1 MFNYYLPLLQN
12 MKDISKVLSDAINE
26 QYGAAIG
33 MLEQNLKSCPK
44 EVWDD
49 RTSGLPFWHVAYHAM
64 WFLDWYLS
72 DSKKARE
79 SFKSKF
85 GEEHSHFE
93 SLDKVPEI
101 TLTCEQLLDYLSDI
115 KEKAKKRFAD
125 LTSDGLIQPSVFE
138 WHGNSVLS
146 SLIYNLR
153 HVMLHIGALN
163 LRLHRS
169 GVKLENW
176 VSHQRI

>member
-1 MFNYYLPLLQN
+1 MRFEII
-12 MKDISKVLSDAINE
+12 KDALNE

-33 MLEQNLKSCPK
+33 MMKQNLKICPK

-49 RTSGLPFWHVAYHAM
+49 RTRGPPFWHVAYHAM

-85 GEEHSHFE
+85 GDSSSHFE
-93 SLDKVPEI
+93 QLAVNNIRDVV
-101 TLTCEQLLDYLSDI
+101 LTPKQLIEFLSEI
-115 KEKAKKRFAD
+115 KEKAKNRINN
-125 LTSDGLIQPSVFE
+125 LTSDELTKPSIFD

-146 SLIYNLR
+146 SLLYNLR
-153 HVMLHIGALN
+153 HIMLHIGTLN
-163 LRLHRS
+163 LRLRRK
-169 GVKLENW
+169 GVKLDNW
-176 VSHQRI
+176 VTHQRI

>member
-1 MFNYYLPLLQN
+1 
-12 MKDISKVLSDAINE
+12 MKKTFKILSDAIHE
-26 QYGAAIG
+26 QYGAAIA

-49 RTSGLPFWHVAYHAM
+49 RTSGSPFWHVAYHVM

-85 GEEHSHFE
+85 GEASSHFE
-93 SLDKVPEI
+93 DLNKTPEI
-101 TLTCEQLLDYLSDI
+101 TLTCDQLLDYLSDI
-115 KEKAKKRFAD
+115 KEKAKNRFED
-125 LTSDGLIQPSVFE
+125 LTSDELIQRSVFE

-146 SLIYNLR
+146 SLLYNLR
-153 HVMLHIGALN
+153 HLMLHIGALN
-163 LRLHRS
+163 LRLHRK

-176 VSHQRI
+176 VSNQRI